1 MHPLPLQKVAVPKVT
16 ADGRR
21 VVFQPERWVFS
32 VKSPFDCMHKPLTQ
46 SRDFTPPLCSEEDCM
61 MARFK
66 AGYIQDMVLLVNKP
80 PKWNESVR
88 VAGTSNGQHTRD

>member
-1 MHPLPLQKVAVPKVT
+1 
-16 ADGRR
+16 
-21 VVFQPERWVFS
+21 
-32 VKSPFDCMHKPLTQ
+32 
-46 SRDFTPPLCSEEDCM
+46 M

-88 VAGTSNGQHTRD
+88 TEYED